1 MPVRSGRVLKAGIPS
16 TGSGVIGLPRISFLT
31 PLLAAT
37 AASLALVPVQAAAHT
52 VQPGE
57 TLWQISKRTGVSVER
72 LARDNRLADP
82 DLIYAGQ
89 DLKVAAGPPATSQ
102 AEARALLVDAAYHQG
117 LRVSF
122 VLAVSYWESGWNQQA
137 VSRDGAIGLMQILP
151 ATERWAGPRLLGRR
165 VDLHDARENAELGAA
180 LLRAYLEEFDDPKL
194 ALAAYYQGPTAV
206 HRHGIYPSS
215 RRYVDGIWALRN
227 RFEAST

>member
-1 MPVRSGRVLKAGIPS
+1 
-16 TGSGVIGLPRISFLT
+16 VIGLPFIRFLT
-31 PLLAAT
+31 PLLVAIAAT
-37 AASLALVPVQAAAHT
+37 LALLPVQAAAYT

-72 LARDNRLADP
+72 LARDNRLADAN
-82 DLIYAGQ
+82 LIYAGQ

-102 AEARALLVDAAYHQG
+102 AEARALLVDAAYHHG
-117 LRVSF
+117 LRISF
-122 VLAVSYWESGWNQQA
+122 VLAVSYWESGWNQQM
-137 VSRDGAIGLMQILP
+137 VSKDGAIGLMQILP
-151 ATERWAGPRLLGRR
+151 ATESWAAPRLLGRHL
-165 VDLHDARENAELGAA
+165 DLRDARDNAELGAA
-180 LLRAYLEEFDDPKL
+180 LLRHYLEEFDDPKL

-206 HRHGIYPSS
+206 HRYGIYPSS